1 MVNIVGQACEVKR
14 VYKFCIFRL
23 YNDSPVRD
31 TIVTND
37 RWGFGTACHHGDFYN
52 CQDRYNPGILQAHKW
67 ENAFTLDKS
76 SWGQRFDVELND
88 FMTSEELIGG
98 NFDFLVDWK
107 SMLCLRLHFI
117 SN

>member
-1 MVNIVGQACEVKR
+1 M
-14 VYKFCIFRL
+14 
-23 YNDSPVRD
+23 RD
-31 TIVTND
+31 TIITND

-67 ENAFTLDKS
+67 ENAFTLDKT

-98 NFDFLVDWK
+98 NDCCFEDVK
-107 SMLCLRLHFI
+107 
-117 SN
+117 